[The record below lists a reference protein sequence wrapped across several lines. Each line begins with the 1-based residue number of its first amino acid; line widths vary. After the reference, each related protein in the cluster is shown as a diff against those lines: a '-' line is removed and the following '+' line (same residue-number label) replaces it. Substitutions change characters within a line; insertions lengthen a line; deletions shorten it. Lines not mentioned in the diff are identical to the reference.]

1 MINMNE
7 YKDKSKFIELPC
19 KIGDTVY
26 GKIANWQGTVEEI
39 SINSDGIFLYV
50 VSGGYNHLV
59 RPDEVEFKHIKAE
72 S

>member
-1 MINMNE
+1 MNE
-7 YKDKSKFIELPC
+7 CKFIELPC
-19 KIGDTVY
+19 NIGDTVY

-59 RPDEVEFKHIKAE
+59 RPDEVEFKHINAE
-72 S
+72 V